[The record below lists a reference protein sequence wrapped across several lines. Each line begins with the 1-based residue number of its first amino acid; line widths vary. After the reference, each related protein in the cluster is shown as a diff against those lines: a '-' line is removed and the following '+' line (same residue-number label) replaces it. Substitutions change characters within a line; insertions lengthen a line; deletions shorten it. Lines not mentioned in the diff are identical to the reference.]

1 MFLKGKDMLYVMC
14 SIIAL
19 VTFNKIDKT
28 ILFMT
33 ILFMVYK
40 FINKK
45 AEVIC

>member
-1 MFLKGKDMLYVMC
+1 MFLKGRDILYLVC

-28 ILFMT
+28 MLFMAV
-33 ILFMVYK
+33 LFIVYK
-40 FINKK
+40 VLNKK